1 MNPSSP
7 NFRHLQQLMGQIL
20 EGVILIDLSG
30 TILSANEAALQMH
43 GTNHLADLGSTIE
56 DYAARFQLRAEDGRL
71 LKRRE
76 YPLFRLLA
84 GDSFPDETIQV
95 GRASED
101 EVRWVHRVRD
111 VVMDEDGGEPDYLA
125 LVIGDVSAEFDAE
138 VRFRAMFNANPAP
151 ALVIRLSD
159 LRIVDANPGFLQL
172 TDYPLDQLSG
182 RGLFELDLLTGMTN
196 AAEVRQ
202 RIMQAYP
209 VGQTEAELLVADGN
223 RRLVIFAC
231 QPIDVTGV
239 DALLLTFADLE
250 PRRQAEQALR
260 ASERHLVSI
269 FEMAPVAMAIT
280 HRADCTLSRTNAA
293 FRALTGH
300 EDAHSI
306 GRTGMD
312 LGLWLPTADGDSPDT
327 QAVSPAR
334 LRQVD
339 SVIHRRDGT
348 IVNCL
353 VSAEAIDVDG
363 IECMLWVY
371 QDVTNR
377 RRSEM
382 ELADAIEEVMKD
394 ASWLSR
400 SILDKLAMLRQPGGK
415 ALPAELTMR
424 EREVLELICDDLGV

>member
-7 NFRHLQQLMGQIL
+7 NLRHLQQLMGQLL

-56 DYAARFQLRAEDGRL
+56 DYATRFQLRAEDGRL

-280 HRADCTLSRTNAA
+280 ALPPFELPYRLRGEAYGQAGYVAGAFETPFAEGQLRVDRGLFSLGRAEARLGGGVWGGAQKGASRLDAGPSATLALPLARNVFGRVAVDWRFRVAGDAKPDSGPALTLSAG
-293 FRALTGH
+293 F
-300 EDAHSI
+300 
-306 GRTGMD
+306 
-312 LGLWLPTADGDSPDT
+312 
-327 QAVSPAR
+327 
-334 LRQVD
+334 
-339 SVIHRRDGT
+339 
-348 IVNCL
+348 
-353 VSAEAIDVDG
+353 
-363 IECMLWVY
+363 
-371 QDVTNR
+371 
-377 RRSEM
+377 
-382 ELADAIEEVMKD
+382 
-394 ASWLSR
+394 
-400 SILDKLAMLRQPGGK
+400 
-415 ALPAELTMR
+415 
-424 EREVLELICDDLGV
+424 